1 MGVKSNININMKLR
15 IAVVVLVA
23 ALAAGARAD
32 QVVQSAQQALKD
44 EGFYYGEVT
53 GEKDADTTAAIR
65 RYQIRNGLQIS
76 GDLNEETLKSL
87 GVGSSGARAVV
98 KASPTAAPAAPE
110 PSDSRAE
117 PRESSAPTNP
127 LTGQPFPEPPQ
138 NRSVEGQLR
147 RGEQPPVRPDY
158 DAVPGQPAEN
168 FAGTPYETAPPQVQR
183 DVILKAQNILARRGL
198 YRGAY
203 DGNPS
208 PDLEFSLR
216 AYQARARLPVTG
228 RLDLDTLAALELL
241 PGAKTPI
248 YVPRRRPLRE
258 APVRGEWVPER

>member
-1 MGVKSNININMKLR
+1 MKLW

-32 QVVQSAQQALKD
+32 QVVQNVQQALKD
-44 EGFYYGEVT
+44 QGFYYGEVT
-53 GEKDADTTAAIR
+53 GDKDADTTAAIR

-76 GDLNEETLKSL
+76 GDLNDETLKSL
-87 GVGSSGARAVV
+87 GVDSSGARAIV
-98 KASPTAAPAAPE
+98 KASPTPAPAAPE
-110 PSDSRAE
+110 RSDLRAA

-127 LTGQPFPEPPQ
+127 LTGQPFPEPQ
-138 NRSVEGQLR
+138 QDQSAEGQIR
-147 RGEQPPVRPDY
+147 RGEQLPVRPDD
-158 DAVPGQPAEN
+158 DAVPAQPAEN
-168 FAGTPYETAPPQVQR
+168 FAGTPYQSAPPKVQR
-183 DVILKAQNILARRGL
+183 DVIVSAQNILARRGL
-198 YRGAY
+198 YRGAF
-203 DGNPS
+203 DGNVS

-241 PGAKTPI
+241 PGANAPI

-258 APVRGEWVPER
+258 APVRGEWIPDR

>member
-1 MGVKSNININMKLR
+1 MKLR
-15 IAVVVLVA
+15 IAVVVLLA
-23 ALAAGARAD
+23 ALTAAARAD

-44 EGFYYGEVT
+44 QGFYYGEVS

-76 GDLNEETLKSL
+76 GDLNDETLKSL
-87 GVGSSGARAVV
+87 GVNSSGARAIV
-98 KASPTAAPAAPE
+98 KTSPTPPPAAPE
-110 PSDSRAE
+110 KSDLRAE
-117 PRESSAPTNP
+117 PRESSTPTNP
-127 LTGQPFPEPPQ
+127 LTGQPFPEPQ
-138 NRSVEGQLR
+138 QGRSAEGQNR
-147 RGEQPPVRPDY
+147 RGEQLPVQPDY
-158 DAVPGQPAEN
+158 DAVPARPVEN
-168 FAGTPYETAPPQVQR
+168 FAGTPYEAAPPQVQR
-183 DVILKAQNILARRGL
+183 DVIISAQNTLARRGL

-203 DGNPS
+203 DGNAS

-241 PGAKTPI
+241 PGANAPV

-258 APVRGEWVPER
+258 APVRGEWIPER